1 MTKKKRVLFLSA
13 DTFPPVYAFLDHV
26 FNRILYE
33 RGYQFSWIMP
43 SVEAKQ
49 VRATDWGENRV
60 WLIPKVRS
68 TGLVGLIKEYIAH
81 LRSIQEAVSK
91 ALEEVGEFDM
101 VQVRDDPIMA
111 YVAWRLSRKK
121 KIPFIYQISH
131 LKEEENILYAKM
143 KLYGNPAKNYLKG
156 KVGLLVRNRLLRK
169 ADLVFPI
176 SNQMKETFAS
186 YGVRRERMVTL
197 PEGVDTSIEP
207 TQFEKAAREI
217 RRKLNLEG
225 KKVLVYVGTMN
236 RFRQLDF
243 LLRVL
248 RQVLDLSPDVHL
260 LMVGDGRDP
269 GDLSWLKKA
278 ADEVGIRNHTTFTG
292 KVSRSEV
299 PAYIRASD
307 IGLSPFPPNLVLINN
322 SPIKIL
328 EYLAL
333 GIPCVASKIPDQ
345 YQVIKE
351 SQGGLC
357 VLHKEEEFVKA
368 INRLLALSHGQ
379 RKEIGRKGRR
389 YVSKYRD
396 FTILVN
402 KVVESYEKNL
412 EKWP

>member
-1 MTKKKRVLFLSA
+1 MTKKALFLSA
-13 DTFPPVYAFLDHV
+13 ETFPPVYAFLDHV
-26 FNRILYE
+26 FNRILCE
-33 RGYQFSWIMP
+33 KGYRFCWIMP
-43 SVEAKQ
+43 SVEANRVK
-49 VRATDWGENRV
+49 ATDWGMNRV
-60 WLIPKVRS
+60 WLIPKARS

-81 LRSIQEAVSK
+81 LRSIREAVSK

-111 YVAWRLSRKK
+111 YVAWRVSQKK

-143 KLYGNPAKNYLKG
+143 GLYGNPGKNYLKG
-156 KVGLLVRNRLLRK
+156 RVGLFLRNWLLQE

-176 SNQMKETFAS
+176 SDQMKETFVG

-207 TQFEKAAREI
+207 SQFDEVAKEI
-217 RRKLNLEG
+217 RRELNLED
-225 KKVLVYVGTMN
+225 KKVLIYVGTMN

-248 RQVLDLSPDVHL
+248 RQVLNSFPDAHL

-269 GDLSWLKKA
+269 GDLLWLKKVA
-278 ADEVGIRNHTTFTG
+278 GEVGVENYVTFTG
-292 KVSRSEV
+292 KVPRSEV

-307 IGLSPFPPNLVLINN
+307 IGLSPFPLNPVLVNN

-333 GIPCVASKIPDQ
+333 EIPCVATNIPDQ
-345 YQVIKE
+345 HQVIKE

-357 VLHKEEEFVKA
+357 VAHKEEEFVRA
-368 INRLLALSHGQ
+368 INHLLVLSDRQ
-379 RKEIGRKGRR
+379 RKEMGKKGRR
-389 YVSKYRD
+389 YIKRFRD
-396 FTILVN
+396 FTILAN
-402 KVVESYEKNL
+402 KVAESYEKHL
-412 EKWP
+412 EKWL